1 MSQDTEKWPVFN
13 QPASKQKAKSH
24 ETLKEADSLPYV
36 EEEMSGMFTLK
47 KKKKDKDKQE
57 RNGSIPSA
65 SIPRTASLGSHP
77 ADSSEPKNRM
87 SQTSIQTTLF

>member
-1 MSQDTEKWPVFN
+1 MFN

-24 ETLKEADSLPYV
+24 ETLKDKDSLPYV

-47 KKKKDKDKQE
+47 RKKDKDKQE